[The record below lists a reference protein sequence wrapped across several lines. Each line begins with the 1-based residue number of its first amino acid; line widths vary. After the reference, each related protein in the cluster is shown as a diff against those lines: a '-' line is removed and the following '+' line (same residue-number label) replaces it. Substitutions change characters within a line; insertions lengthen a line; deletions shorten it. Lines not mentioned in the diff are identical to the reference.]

1 MIKAKRQRKRQRR
14 QLPLPA
20 HCQGCKMPTT
30 RTGECEAFK
39 DRLNP
44 IWANGQHRRCLGYAT
59 ETELEARE
67 MAIAAYTAGAYLVRR
82 RTGND

>member
-1 MIKAKRQRKRQRR
+1 
-14 QLPLPA
+14 
-20 HCQGCKMPTT
+20 MPTT

-44 IWANGQHRRCLGYAT
+44 IWVNGRCLGYAT
-59 ETELEARE
+59 KAELEARD